1 MRFSGYYEDVKE
13 GEKEGFVLDNNFKQV
28 NERIGYYECNF
39 ENFDFASEYITGIT
53 QYVLSERKYI
63 NMLSFRNRL
72 RTEILKLIM
81 KKEKEEKDK

>member
-13 GEKEGFVLDNNFKQV
+13 GEREGVVLDNNFRQV

-39 ENFDFASEYITGIT
+39 ENFDFASEYITGVT

-72 RTEILKLIM
+72 RTEILKINN
-81 KKEKEEKDK
+81 KKRRKKDK